1 MKADSTPAVY
11 DTLAGMPACAPLIPK
26 MKYFMGHKHCNIVTA
41 PNVGFMVGA
50 MGMSD
55 SSSCGGEFGIPIVD
69 TTFGD
74 FRVYYFS
81 IAKVFLNEYF
91 ITL

>member
-1 MKADSTPAVY
+1 M
-11 DTLAGMPACAPLIPK
+11 PK
-26 MKYFMGHKHCNIVTA
+26 MKYFMGHKHCNMVTS

-55 SSSCGGEFGIPIVD
+55 ASSCGGEFGIPVVD

-81 IAKVFLNEYF
+81 IAKVFSVDVFAIL
-91 ITL
+91 IL